1 MNYTQISDALAAL
14 SKTTRTLED
23 AYCDNGGEVTEETE
37 ALEATKEALRELL
50 TTEGVDSLG
59 RWLKAKQ
66 DEIET
71 AKAEKAAADRRLK
84 SLKASE
90 DFIKHEIRFILNAT
104 ETEKV
109 KGTYYSFAKATST
122 KSSVLTDALDD
133 AYLDLVTEAARA
145 AGLPGCI
152 DVALK
157 TTTSRLNE
165 AGEDF
170 AVFVDVETSDTVK
183 FTKPRKVAEE

>member
-1 MNYTQISDALAAL
+1 MNYSQISDALAAL

-23 AYCDNGGEVTEETE
+23 AYCDNGGEVTEKTE

-50 TTEGVDSLG
+50 TSEGVDSLG

-84 SLKASE
+84 SLKATE
-90 DFIKHEIRFILNAT
+90 DFIKHEIRFVLNAT
-104 ETEKV
+104 ETDLV
-109 KGTYYSFAKATST
+109 KGTYYSFAKFTST
-122 KSSVLTDALDD
+122 KTGVLTDALDG
-133 AYLDLVTEAARA
+133 AYLDLVTKAARA

-183 FTKPRKVAEE
+183 FTKPRKAAEE

>member
-90 DFIKHEIRFILNAT
+90 DFIKHEIRFVLNAT

-109 KGTYYSFAKATST
+109 KFGFLS
-122 KSSVLTDALDD
+122 
-133 AYLDLVTEAARA
+133 
-145 AGLPGCI
+145 
-152 DVALK
+152 
-157 TTTSRLNE
+157 
-165 AGEDF
+165 
-170 AVFVDVETSDTVK
+170 
-183 FTKPRKVAEE
+183 

>member
-1 MNYTQISDALAAL
+1 M
-14 SKTTRTLED
+14 
-23 AYCDNGGEVTEETE
+23 
-37 ALEATKEALRELL
+37 
-50 TTEGVDSLG
+50 
-59 RWLKAKQ
+59 
-66 DEIET
+66 
-71 AKAEKAAADRRLK
+71 
-84 SLKASE
+84 
-90 DFIKHEIRFILNAT
+90 
-104 ETEKV
+104 

-152 DVALK
+152 DVELK

-183 FTKPRKVAEE
+183 FTKPRKAAEE